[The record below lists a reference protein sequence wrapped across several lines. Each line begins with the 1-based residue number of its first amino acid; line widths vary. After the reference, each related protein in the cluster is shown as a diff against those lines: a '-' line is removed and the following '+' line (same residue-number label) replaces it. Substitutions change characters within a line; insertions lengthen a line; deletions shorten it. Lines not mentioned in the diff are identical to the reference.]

1 MLRMQ
6 LQRERTLLDENELLR
21 VLRRQA
27 VEIVE
32 RAGGLEGLLLVGIHT
47 GGVHIARRIQRLIE
61 ELEGS
66 APPLGMVDITLYRD
80 DAFLG
85 LPRPIVGETSVPLGT
100 VDNQTVVL
108 IDDVLFTG
116 RTIRAA
122 LDALM
127 TFGRPKRILLS
138 VVIDRGLRELPIHA
152 DCVGT
157 TISTT
162 RDHVVEVE
170 LSETGSTDCV
180 VLYRRAPTT

>member
-1 MLRMQ
+1 MQ
-6 LQRERTLLDENELLR
+6 LRKERTLLSERELHR

-32 RAGGLEGLLLVGIHT
+32 RAGGLENLLLVGIHT
-47 GGVHIARRIQRLIE
+47 GGVHIAKRIQRLIG

-66 APPLGMVDITLYRD
+66 EPPLGMVDIALYRD
-80 DAFLG
+80 DAFMG
-85 LPRPIVGETSVPLGT
+85 LPKPIVGQTSIPTGT

-116 RTIRAA
+116 RTVRSA

-127 TFGRPKRILLS
+127 TFGRPKQILLS

-152 DCVGT
+152 DCIGT

-162 RDHVVEVE
+162 REHVVEVE
-170 LSETGSTDCV
+170 LSETGASDAV
-180 VLYRRAPTT
+180 VLYRRIMKDEGA